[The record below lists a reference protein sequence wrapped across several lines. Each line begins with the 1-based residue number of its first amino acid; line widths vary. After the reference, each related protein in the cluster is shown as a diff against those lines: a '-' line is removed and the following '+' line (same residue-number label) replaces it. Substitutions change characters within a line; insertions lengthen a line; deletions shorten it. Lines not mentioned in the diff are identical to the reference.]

1 MASSGTT
8 IPANGQLASDR
19 LVLMDNTSPAFVRV
33 EGRKPDTAEEN
44 KTALP
49 LPLFVHAEVLEI
61 SAPFAN
67 RWYHDFW
74 KDLREVG
81 PQHPILRDR
90 RRDEAGGRGVGEEVC
105 QGATSTFLLGDCC
118 RPCRV
123 GVFLWSIYDAT
134 L

>member
-8 IPANGQLASDR
+8 LPTNSQLASDR
-19 LVLMDNTSPAFVRV
+19 LGFMDNTSPAFVRV

-61 SAPFAN
+61 GTPFAS

-74 KDLREVG
+74 KDFREVG
-81 PQHPILRDR
+81 PQLPYTWRSSK
-90 RRDEAGGRGVGEEVC
+90 G
-105 QGATSTFLLGDCC
+105 
-118 RPCRV
+118 
-123 GVFLWSIYDAT
+123 
-134 L
+134 